1 VGAINPLVQ
10 GTTAKSIYPRSL
22 AAHALGSV
30 LAGALA
36 GGGVGWLGG
45 QLPVVDRL
53 AWWPGLGLLA
63 GLLVLREL
71 GWLRFPIPQ
80 VRRQTVKTWFPAASA
95 SRAAFWWGLDL
106 GSGLTTLV
114 TFSGY
119 WLIVAAAVLKGDAA
133 FGALLLGGYGLGRS
147 LPIVLVP
154 MTTDCRRTL
163 QPEYVGRVIA
173 YRPRLRRWHLALLT
187 ATTLGLLAGVLRT
200 WLG

>member
-1 VGAINPLVQ
+1 M
-10 GTTAKSIYPRSL
+10 TERTIYPRSL

-36 GGGVGWLGG
+36 RGVVGWLGG
-45 QLPVVDRL
+45 WLPVTDRF

-63 GLLVLREL
+63 SLLVLREL

-80 VRRQTVKTWFPAASA
+80 FPRQTVKTWFPAVSA
-95 SRAAFWWGLDL
+95 AHAAFWWGLDL

-147 LPIVLVP
+147 LPIALAP
-154 MTTDCRRTL
+154 LGTDCRRTL
-163 QPEYVGRVIA
+163 QPEYVGRVVA
-173 YRPRLRRWHLALLT
+173 CRPRLRPWHLALLT
-187 ATTLGLLAGVLRT
+187 ATTLGLLAGVMRA